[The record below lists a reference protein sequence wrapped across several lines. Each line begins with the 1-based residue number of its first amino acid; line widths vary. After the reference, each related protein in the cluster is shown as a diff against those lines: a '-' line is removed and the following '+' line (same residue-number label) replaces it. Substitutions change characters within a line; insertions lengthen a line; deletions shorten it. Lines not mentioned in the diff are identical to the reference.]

1 MIYINVN
8 YRIIEVYNKDLDDDS
23 LKIVINRK
31 MYNIITILEQDH
43 DE

>member
-8 YRIIEVYNKDLDDDS
+8 YKIIEVYNKDLNDDS
-23 LKIVINRK
+23 LKIVINKK
-31 MYNIITILEQDH
+31 MYNIIAILEQDH